1 MKFNWGTGIAIF
13 LVLFVLSLVAV
24 LVKSFQYDHSLVIDD
39 YYKEDL
45 AYQQHYEKIANEQ
58 QSPLSVEIDRKGH
71 QVTIDFPV
79 ENKDIT
85 GTLQFYKPDNKS
97 LDFSLPVKTDE
108 QNRMIVPT
116 QDLLGGLWR
125 IKVDYMSN
133 NEAFYYEQKIV
144 L

>member
-58 QSPLSVEIDRKGH
+58 QSPLSVEIDRQGH